1 MLYDAN
7 APVYWRLA
15 APKRYAAWKRTL
27 KIVGPGVATNR
38 AAERT
43 AVVLEDLLKRSK

>member
-1 MLYDAN
+1 MLYDVN

-27 KIVGPGVATNR
+27 KIVGPAVATNCV
-38 AAERT
+38 A
-43 AVVLEDLLKRSK
+43 LNP